1 MSDRF
6 GAMRA
11 ELLDAA
17 LRELAGA
24 DWLKANDWIA
34 LNNAIV
40 LAERVGDRDAAA
52 KVTALAKGAMGAVYG
67 RVPSDGEENIP
78 DRRIERVREG
88 VASAIARVAARRA
101 SRAPSPA
108 QFAVV
113 PSEAELSEAVAAR
126 EGGGIARS
134 STVRREDPGRE

>member
-40 LAERVGDRDAAA
+40 LAERVGDRAAAA
-52 KVTALAKGAMGAVYG
+52 KVTALVKGAMGAV
-67 RVPSDGEENIP
+67 
-78 DRRIERVREG
+78 
-88 VASAIARVAARRA
+88 
-101 SRAPSPA
+101 
-108 QFAVV
+108 
-113 PSEAELSEAVAAR
+113 
-126 EGGGIARS
+126 
-134 STVRREDPGRE
+134 